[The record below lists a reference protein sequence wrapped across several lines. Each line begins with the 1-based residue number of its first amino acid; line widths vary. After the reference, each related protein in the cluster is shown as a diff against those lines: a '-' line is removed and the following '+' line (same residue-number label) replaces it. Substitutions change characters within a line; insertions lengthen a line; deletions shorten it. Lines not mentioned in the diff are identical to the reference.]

1 MGEKKDGWMAFLF
14 ELEIFILISSLASS
28 FIMELSGRKMKEGRK
43 KEGKK
48 ERKRDRKKEGRR
60 LEGKERGRNE
70 GAKEGVR
77 EGGKTCRKAG
87 R

>member
-1 MGEKKDGWMAFLF
+1 MGEEKDGWMAFLF

-28 FIMELSGRKMKEGRK
+28 FIMEQSGRKMKEGRK

-48 ERKRDRKKEGRR
+48 EKKRDRKKEGRR

-70 GAKEGVR
+70 GGSER
-77 EGGKTCRKAG
+77 G
-87 R
+87 RQDI